1 VSSIPFVDSA
11 RQGHANHVP
20 ELLVVHLA
28 TGIAEHCKMLH
39 RLWLAQLSETPK
51 QRARQRLTTNLRE
64 PALVEQ
70 GEEGREDL
78 LLGEVAGGADDR
90 DADGAR
96 SPLPLPR
103 CPISRRRPIQH
114 LCICGQEAVRDSA
127 YSRSSCTL
135 AYSNGRRGARR
146 DTIAAAERGAADLR
160 EPVGGPGPEKARS
173 CSSRDEGP
181 ERRRAVMVERLPRCH
196 CCLSWSW
203 EEGGRVEGQGRH
215 PISVERPER
224 W

>member
-1 VSSIPFVDSA
+1 MSSIPFVDSA

-127 YSRSSCTL
+127 YSRSSRSHIPT
-135 AYSNGRRGARR
+135 
-146 DTIAAAERGAADLR
+146 DTVAAAERGAAGLR

-181 ERRRAVMVERLPRCH
+181 ERRAVMVERLLRCR

-203 EEGGRVEGQGRH
+203 EEAGGRVEGQGRH